1 MANPFFVFSIQS
13 FSPNPLPLN
22 PEFLFLTGNCPNS
35 LVALTVCSTLGRGFS
50 GCLDPGLS
58 AGAFGASIS
67 KYSQLCSCL
76 AAMGTGTVQ
85 MQVSY
90 KLTNNLFEVTDIT
103 CSVVPALVGIQQQL
117 SIIAENS
124 GQIEQRLANDL
135 SGGVLTELRSLKGL
149 VGEVLSVLRQ
159 DRMAPSA
166 APPSE
171 LGLERLQ
178 SDFTGLSHAMEHVEE
193 DVG

>member
-13 FSPNPLPLN
+13 FLPNPMPQN
-22 PEFLFLTGNCPNS
+22 PSFVFLTGTCSNC
-35 LVALTVCSTLGRGFS
+35 LVALTVCSTLTKFFS
-50 GCLDPGLS
+50 GSVDPNLP
-58 AGAFGASIS
+58 AGAFGASTS

-103 CSVVPALVGIQQQL
+103 CSVVPALAGIQQQL
-117 SIIAENS
+117 SVIAANS
-124 GQIEQRLANDL
+124 GQIEQLLANDL
-135 SGGVLTELRSLKGL
+135 SGGVLTELRGLKGL
-149 VGEVLSVLRQ
+149 VAEMLSVLRQ
-159 DRMAPSA
+159 DRMTPSA

-171 LGLERLQ
+171 LGLDRLQ
-178 SDFTGLSHAMEHVEE
+178 SDFTGLAHAMEHVEE